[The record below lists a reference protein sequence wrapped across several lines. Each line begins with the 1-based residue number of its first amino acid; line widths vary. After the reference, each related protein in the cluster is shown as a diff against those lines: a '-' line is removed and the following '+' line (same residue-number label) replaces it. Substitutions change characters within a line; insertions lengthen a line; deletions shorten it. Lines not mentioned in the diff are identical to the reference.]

1 MKENFGFYSDL
12 NHIDKEDV
20 INQLTAHELSHE
32 WWGNAQISPE
42 QKEGSWILT
51 ETLANYT
58 ELMLYE
64 KEHDLEKAL
73 ETLKIHLDL
82 YLSSRSYDPETPLYK
97 TNYDTPHLPYDK
109 GILVMHQL
117 RLLIGE
123 KKVNLALQHFLNHYK
138 YPNQILDAE
147 DLLKEIYLVTDKK
160 LHYKVD
166 EMFKQII
173 TYSSNIVSVESNKK
187 NGFYEVSFKVSSE
200 KYAEN
205 TTGKRKLIANDSLI
219 DIGIYDENGKLFSYP
234 FLIKNNSVEGKIK
247 LKTKPE
253 LIVAD
258 PYLKNID
265 TFYKDNEKEIN

>member
-1 MKENFGFYSDL
+1 M
-12 NHIDKEDV
+12 

-32 WWGNAQISPE
+32 WWGNSQISPE

-51 ETLANYT
+51 ETLAQYT

-64 KEHDLEKAL
+64 KEHGLEKAL

-109 GILVMHQL
+109 GMLVMHQL
-117 RLLIGE
+117 RMLIGVE
-123 KKVNLALQHFLNHYK
+123 KVNLALSNFLSHYK
-138 YPNQILDAE
+138 YPNQTPDSE
-147 DLLKEIYLVTDKK
+147 DLLKEIYSVTDQK
-160 LHYKVD
+160 LHYKLD

-173 TYSSNIVSVESNKK
+173 TYSSNIVSVESQKK
-187 NGFYEVSFKVSSE
+187 NGFYEVSFKVNSE
-200 KYAEN
+200 KYSEN
-205 TTGKRKLIANDSLI
+205 STGKRKLIANDSII
-219 DIGIYDENGKLFSYP
+219 DIGVYDENGKLVSYP
-234 FLIKNNSVEGKIK
+234 FSIKNNQVEGKIK
-247 LKTKPE
+247 LKTKPQRI
-253 LIVAD
+253 IVD